1 MPMYIV
7 RYDNPDPDFPFW
19 RQSPSG
25 SCIWGDF
32 KFVFN
37 QEIDECDYWV
47 VEDALLRPTT
57 CKCPPRHT
65 LFITR
70 EPASIRWYNPFFL
83 RQFHEI
89 LTFQSM
95 VFHRNVVRCQPAL
108 PWYVGMRWD
117 AERRRW
123 KDDCPLD
130 YDKLKALHDPKKDRL
145 VSVITSDKTM
155 SKGHRERLAFVR
167 RLERELG
174 NDLDVFITSNNGLED
189 KWEAIGRYRYH
200 ITIEN
205 SVFPDYW
212 SEKMADPL
220 LGLCHPIYH
229 GCPNISNYFPSGS
242 FTTFDL
248 RDFDGALRTIRETI
262 NSDTRERNLPAL
274 REAKCL
280 VMDEYNLF
288 PTMAGVLANL
298 PQGGERQNITLIP
311 EVKVYT
317 RTWKEFSS
325 GLASALKNGMLDTIL
340 GAPR

>member
-1 MPMYIV
+1 MYIV

-37 QEIDECDYWV
+37 QEIEECDYWV
-47 VEDALLRPTT
+47 VEDALLHPTK
-57 CKCPPRHT
+57 CRCPPQHT

-83 RQFHEI
+83 RQFHSVM
-89 LTFQSM
+89 TFQSK
-95 VFHRNVVRCQPAL
+95 VIHRNVIRGQPAL

-117 AERRRW
+117 GERRRW
-123 KDDCPLD
+123 KEDCPLD
-130 YDKLKALHDPKKDRL
+130 YDKLKALSDPKKDRL

-155 SKGHRERLAFVR
+155 TKGHRERLAFVR
-167 RLERELG
+167 RLEKEFG

-189 KWEAIGRYRYH
+189 KWDAIGRYRYH

-205 SVFPDYW
+205 GVFPDYW

-229 GCPNISNYFPSGS
+229 GCPNISDYFPEGS
-242 FTTFDL
+242 FTPFDF
-248 RDFDGALRTIRETI
+248 RKFDSALETIRETVY
-262 NSDTRERNLPAL
+262 SDARERGLPAL
-274 REAKCL
+274 HEAKRM
-280 VMDEYNLF
+280 VMDEYNPF
-288 PTMAGVLANL
+288 PTLVKTLSGLPRGSEKRDMVLRPEAKVYSRSWRERSKGLVGVLRNELANWMNG
-298 PQGGERQNITLIP
+298 P
-311 EVKVYT
+311 
-317 RTWKEFSS
+317 
-325 GLASALKNGMLDTIL
+325 GLS
-340 GAPR
+340 